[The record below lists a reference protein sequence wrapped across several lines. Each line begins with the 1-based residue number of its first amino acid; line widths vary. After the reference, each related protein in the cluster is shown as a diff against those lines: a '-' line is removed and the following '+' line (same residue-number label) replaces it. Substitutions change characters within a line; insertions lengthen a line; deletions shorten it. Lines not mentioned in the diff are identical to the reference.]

1 MPGFSSSNTNNYYS
15 ILTLWYS
22 PNDSKVEFYWVWS
35 KRFFGQSIMSRGV
48 AGGGGALVSCCVTRR
63 PAELTKTHQDLLTRL
78 VAAGPPH
85 RNGLS
90 SCSQLFSHLSHY
102 PLLATRFF
110 QLAVCFVSVGHPSW
124 VSFIQ
129 SVSVTRWLD
138 RTQDCHPLTLDS
150 SFSWD
155 CSDSFKL
162 NYVEK

>member
-35 KRFFGQSIMSRGV
+35 KRFLGQSIMSRGV

-110 QLAVCFVSVGHPSW
+110 SIGRLLCECWSSQLSEFHSIRFGNSVIGSDPRLSPTN
-124 VSFIQ
+124 
-129 SVSVTRWLD
+129 TR
-138 RTQDCHPLTLDS
+138 
-150 SFSWD
+150 
-155 CSDSFKL
+155 FKFL
-162 NYVEK
+162 MGLQWFF